1 MMAPALSETE
11 DRLWYH
17 HQRALVDH
25 LWMHFIICK
34 SISLS
39 VEVIFSQSKVG
50 CNQSSDSLS
59 RISFNIFFSEFIS
72 VIGKRLLGQPCL
84 GEADSQM
91 HTFDNHEEFEFCE
104 TPGIKKLCSISWCW
118 SAHWRPPEGQLRCE
132 SQHGPITLRNGHDMH
147 CIAWAFDKFPCHY
160 NLILHPSLS
169 ACQSF
174 WFAQNLGALEISY
187 FPINCYF
194 HELLAGSEYQF
205 TFYLSVMDKMN

>member
-72 VIGKRLLGQPCL
+72 VIGKRSLGQPCL
-84 GEADSQM
+84 GGRVSM

-104 TPGIKKLCSISWCW
+104 TPGMKTVQHFLVLICALAATRGSTSLWE
-118 SAHWRPPEGQLRCE
+118 SARPNNSPQRPWHAL
-132 SQHGPITLRNGHDMH
+132 H
-147 CIAWAFDKFPCHY
+147 CLSFWQI
-160 NLILHPSLS
+160 SLS
-169 ACQSF
+169 
-174 WFAQNLGALEISY
+174 L
-187 FPINCYF
+187 
-194 HELLAGSEYQF
+194 QF
-205 TFYLSVMDKMN
+205 DFTS

>member
-72 VIGKRLLGQPCL
+72 VIGKRSLGQPCL
-84 GEADSQM
+84 GEA
-91 HTFDNHEEFEFCE
+91 
-104 TPGIKKLCSISWCW
+104 
-118 SAHWRPPEGQLRCE
+118 E
-132 SQHGPITLRNGHDMH
+132 SQCTPLIIMKNLNFVKHQGWKTVQHFLVLICALAATRGSTSLWESARPNNSPQRPWHALH
-147 CIAWAFDKFPCHY
+147 CLSFWQI
-160 NLILHPSLS
+160 SLS
-169 ACQSF
+169 
-174 WFAQNLGALEISY
+174 L
-187 FPINCYF
+187 
-194 HELLAGSEYQF
+194 QF
-205 TFYLSVMDKMN
+205 DFTS